1 MTPVLGCQD
10 LCVRFESRLAL
21 DHVSLLLAP
30 GRLVAL
36 LGPNGSGK
44 TTLLRALAGLVK
56 PDAGTVFL
64 DGVELASLGRRLVAR
79 NIAYLPQAPTLLE
92 SQRVG
97 ELLMTGR
104 VPHRGLLGF
113 DSPRDLQIV
122 RELADRLELSE
133 LLDRKLGT
141 LSGGQRQR
149 AFIGRCLAQQPRVL
163 LLDEPATY
171 LDLRHQVELH
181 RLLRRLADERHLAV
195 LLASHDFNLAATHCD
210 ELVLLDDGRVVAQGD
225 GDSVLRPELVERV
238 YGVKV
243 RRATIDGETVL
254 VPAR

>member
-1 MTPVLGCQD
+1 MTPALCCRD
-10 LCVRFESRLAL
+10 LSVRFGSRVAL
-21 DHVSLLLAP
+21 DRVTLSLGP

-44 TTLLRALAGLVK
+44 TTLLRALAGLTAPADGAVR
-56 PDAGTVFL
+56 L
-64 DGVELASLGRRLVAR
+64 DGDDLAAVAR
-79 NIAYLPQAPTLLE
+79 RTIAQHVAYLPQAPTVIE
-92 SQRVG
+92 TQRVS
-97 ELLMTGR
+97 ELLLAGR
-104 VPHRGLLGF
+104 LPHRGPLGF
-113 DSPRDLQIV
+113 DTPRDVEIV
-122 RELADRLELSE
+122 RDLADRLELTE
-133 LLDRKLGT
+133 LLDRRLGT

-181 RLLRRLADERHLAV
+181 RLLRRLADEQRLAV

-210 ELVLLDDGRVVAQGD
+210 GLVLLDDGRVVAQGD
-225 GDSVLRPELVERV
+225 GETVLQPDLIERV

-243 RRATIDGETVL
+243 RRTEIDGEIVL
-254 VPAR
+254 VPTR